1 MFKFLIIAGG
11 LYYLFRLV
19 TKPNSEINTT
29 DYNEEIPNS
38 NNPTK
43 NQQKADDDIEYTD
56 YEEIE

>member
-19 TKPNSEINTT
+19 MKPNTELNSKHP
-29 DYNEEIPNS
+29 NEEIPDS
-38 NNPTK
+38 NNPDMRK
-43 NQQKADDDIEYTD
+43 DDDIEFTD